1 MPKQLFTGILKIKH
15 RIYTGEVVPGVFDWW
30 LDVLDVP
37 CRQSAPVP
45 PRELCSFKGDGV
57 GERTLGRRS

>member
-1 MPKQLFTGILKIKH
+1 MKYKIY
-15 RIYTGEVVPGVFDWW
+15 RGEVVPVVFDGW

-37 CRQSAPVP
+37 CRQSAPVS
-45 PRELCSFKGDGV
+45 PRELCSFKGDAV